1 MNLNIGSV
9 DRAVRI
15 VGGLGLILLAAMGLI
30 GAWGYIGML
39 PLLTGMVRTCP
50 AYSLLGI
57 GPRLDQAQETDMSL
71 TQGEHATQLLDAL
84 LRRRDGRGLV
94 KPVLGR
100 SILEDVGAN
109 PRAGVMLGQARSLLD
124 YICTVSEVPLVGQL
138 ILLGKEDGWD
148 GAWATWRPFGSLLRA
163 APQLTIWSDQ
173 HVNLIRAGL
182 VAPTAGVVKL
192 WQQIEPLAE
201 QLLNAALLAAQREI
215 DRYVSECL

>member
-39 PLLTGMVRTCP
+39 PLVTGMVRICP
-50 AYSLLGI
+50 AYILLGI

-109 PRAGVMLGQARSLLD
+109 PRAGVMLGQGRSLLD

-201 QLLNAALLAAQREI
+201 QLLNAALLTAQREI